1 MEEILHLINEMSPF
15 LLLGFLLAGLMHAFI
30 PGDYYSRYLSKPTFR
45 SVVNAALFGIPIPLC
60 SCGVIPTAMSLRQ
73 EGASKGAV
81 TSFLIA
87 TPQTGVDSILA
98 TYSLMGWPFAV
109 IRPIAALATALLG
122 GAMVN
127 FGEPC
132 IVRSEEL
139 EVRSNSKHVEHHH
152 EKHDHCECGHDSCGC
167 CEEVPAGSTFVQK
180 LGIALKYA
188 FVEMMQDIGKWLIIG
203 LVVAGLITVLVPD
216 SVFTFFEGNTFAS
229 MLVVLLIAIP
239 MYLCATGSIP
249 IAVALML
256 KGLTP
261 GAGLV
266 LLMAGPACNMAS
278 ILVVRKVLG
287 TKTLALYLG
296 SIIIGAI
303 GFGCLIDYLQFSGTV
318 NFLGAL
324 VMKDACCVEEG
335 TSWFRWFCTATMFIL
350 LAHAFWKA
358 KHGGHHH
365 HHAHGECHCHEHE
378 EGHCHC
384 HENNNSNN
392 NETMDVRIYHVEG
405 MNCNHCRTAAEKA
418 LLNTPG
424 VTSASV
430 DLASKEARVE
440 GTATEEQLRAAV
452 EAVGFSLVK

>member
-1 MEEILHLINEMSPF
+1 MDEILHLINEMSPY

-30 PGDYYSRYLSKPTFR
+30 PGHYYSKYLSTPTFK
-45 SVVNAALFGIPIPLC
+45 SVINAALFGIPLPLC
-60 SCGVIPTAMSLRQ
+60 SCGVIPTAMSLRK

-109 IRPIAALATALLG
+109 IRPVAALATALLG

-127 FGEPC
+127 FCHEGE
-132 IVRSEEL
+132 E
-139 EVRSNSKHVEHHH
+139 
-152 EKHDHCECGHDSCGC
+152 HDHHCGC
-167 CEEVPAGSTFVQK
+167 CEETPTHATFMQK
-180 LGIALKYA
+180 IVIALKYA
-188 FVEMMQDIGKWLIIG
+188 FIEMMQDIGKWLVIG
-203 LVVAGLITVLVPD
+203 LVIAGLITVLVPD
-216 SVFTFFEGNTFAS
+216 SVFTYFEGNTLAS
-229 MLVVLLIAIP
+229 MVLVLLIAIP

-278 ILVVRKVLG
+278 ILVIRKVLG
-287 TKTLALYLG
+287 AKTQMLYLA
-296 SIIIGAI
+296 SIILGAI
-303 GFGCLIDYLQFSGTV
+303 GFGCLIDYLQFSGSV

-324 VMKDACCVEEG
+324 VMKDACCMEEG
-335 TSWFRWFCTATMFIL
+335 ASWFSWFCTAVLFLL
-350 LAHAFWKA
+350 LANAFYRA
-358 KHGGHHH
+358 IFCHEH
-365 HHAHGECHCHEHE
+365 CHCHEHE
-378 EGHCHC
+378 QT
-384 HENNNSNN
+384 NNNT
-392 NETMDVRIYHVEG
+392 TMNVNIYHVEG
-405 MNCNHCRTAAEKA
+405 MNCNHCRAAAEKA

-440 GTATEEQLRAAV
+440 GTATFDQLK
-452 EAVGFSLVK
+452 ESIEGVGFSLVK